1 MSAIRGRNGFALLI
15 ALAAILI
22 ASALMLAAQYSVQ
35 SDITLSRAGTLR
47 RLAAVASETA
57 AWNAIDNIT
66 AAIVRGD
73 SIGSV
78 RKSIV
83 VNGSDTTTV
92 VLIKTDTTFA
102 WLVADASILR
112 GSQRARHRV
121 GVTLVIPRDT
131 MRMTLVPIAGRAWVE
146 AF

>member
-47 RLAAVASETA
+47 RLATVASETA
-57 AWNAIDNIT
+57 AWTAVENIT
-66 AAIVRGD
+66 AAILRAD
-73 SIGSV
+73 SIGTV
-78 RKSIV
+78 RRSLV
-83 VNGSDTTTV
+83 VNGFDTTTV

-131 MRMTLVPIAGRAWVE
+131 MRMTLVTIAGRAWVE

>member
-57 AWNAIDNIT
+57 AWNAVENIT

>member
-35 SDITLSRAGTLR
+35 SDITLSRAGTVR

-57 AWNAIDNIT
+57 AWNAVDNIT